1 MQPLRPLQFVSDQH
15 ETSPAVVQLRLFH
28 DDAATERRIRLL
40 LGAAGAFRVQSVGA
54 QAADRCVATV
64 LAFRRPEMPAACE
77 VLRTLQERS
86 PCVPV
91 LVITDDVGA
100 EDLIELLA
108 SGVSDFCSMSCND
121 GELLARLLRMLDGLP
136 PRTRPP
142 RELPH
147 VLAHRL
153 IGRSPL
159 FLRVVERVPVLAQN
173 EASILLLGE
182 TGTGKEVLAQAIHY
196 CSRRAHGPW
205 VAVNCAAIPA
215 DLVESEFFG
224 HVRGAY
230 THAVESRRGLVQ
242 DAEGGTLFL
251 DEIDALPLASQAK
264 LLRFLQERQYRSV
277 GASQTRAADVRII
290 AASNRDMRVEA
301 ETGRFRQDL
310 YFRLAVLSLT
320 LPPLRERRED
330 IGALAVHFLGQV
342 NGETD
347 RHIGPPTPEALGR
360 LCAHHWP
367 GNVRELRH
375 VILRGVLL
383 TPHSRLQAEDIDFDD
398 GCCADIAAPMGF
410 REAKAQAVE
419 SFERHYLEALLARSG
434 GNISRAAREAH
445 KNRRAFFELLRR
457 REIDPAR
464 YRAG

>member
-1 MQPLRPLQFVSDQH
+1 
-15 ETSPAVVQLRLFH
+15 
-28 DDAATERRIRLL
+28 
-40 LGAAGAFRVQSVGA
+40 
-54 QAADRCVATV
+54 
-64 LAFRRPEMPAACE
+64 
-77 VLRTLQERS
+77 
-86 PCVPV
+86 
-91 LVITDDVGA
+91 
-100 EDLIELLA
+100 
-108 SGVSDFCSMSCND
+108 
-121 GELLARLLRMLDGLP
+121 
-136 PRTRPP
+136 
-142 RELPH
+142 

-159 FLRVVERVPVLAQN
+159 FLRVVERVPMLAQN

-182 TGTGKEVLAQAIHY
+182 TGTGKEVLAQAVHY
-196 CSRRAHGPW
+196 CSRRAQGPW

-215 DLVESEFFG
+215 ELVEDEFFG

-242 DAEGGTLFL
+242 EAEGGTIFL

-277 GASQTRAADVRII
+277 GASQTHAADVRVI

-330 IGALAVHFLGQV
+330 IGALSMHFLAQV
-342 NGETD
+342 NGETG
-347 RHIGPPTPEALGR
+347 RRIGPPTPEALGR

-375 VILRGVLL
+375 VILRAVLL
-383 TPHSRLQAEDIDFDD
+383 TSHTRLQAEDIDFDD
-398 GCCADIAAPMGF
+398 GRCADIMAPMGF

-434 GNISRAAREAH
+434 GNISRAARDAH

-457 REIDPAR
+457 RGIDPAR
-464 YRAG
+464 YRAA

>member
-1 MQPLRPLQFVSDQH
+1 MPSAPDQP
-15 ETSPAVVQLRLFH
+15 ETSTAVVQLRLF
-28 DDAATERRIRLL
+28 DSDAATELRIRRL
-40 LGAAGAFRVQSVGA
+40 LGAAGAFRVQRVDEPAG
-54 QAADRCVATV
+54 DRCLATV
-64 LAFRRPEMPAACE
+64 LVCQRPDVPGACE
-77 VLRTLQERS
+77 ALRTLLERA

-91 LVITDDVGA
+91 LAVTGEVGA
-100 EDLIELLA
+100 DGLDELVA
-108 SGVSDFCSMSCND
+108 SGASDFCALSCSD
-121 GELLARLLRMLDGLP
+121 DELLVRLRRLLNALPLRSTPARALP
-136 PRTRPP
+136 PG
-142 RELPH
+142 LGQ
-147 VLAHRL
+147 RL
-153 IGRSPL
+153 VGRSPP
-159 FLRVVERVPVLAQN
+159 FLRVVQRVAVLAQN
-173 EASILLLGE
+173 EAGILLLGE

-196 CSRRAHGPW
+196 SSRRADGPW

-215 DLVESEFFG
+215 DLVENEFFG

-242 DAEGGTLFL
+242 EAEGGTLFL
-251 DEIDALPLASQAK
+251 DEVDALPLASQAK

-277 GASQTRAADVRII
+277 GASQTRAADVRVI
-290 AASNRDMRVEA
+290 AASNRDMRIEA

-330 IGALAVHFLGQV
+330 IAALAMHFLAQV
-342 NGETD
+342 NGETG
-347 RHIGPPTPEALGR
+347 RRIGPPTPEALGR
-360 LCAHHWP
+360 LWAHHWP

-375 VILRGVLL
+375 VILRAVLL
-383 TPHSRLQAEDIDFDD
+383 TPHTRLQAEDIDFDD
-398 GCCADIAAPMGF
+398 GRCADIAAPMGF

-457 REIDPAR
+457 RDIDPAR
-464 YRAG
+464 YRAA

>member
-1 MQPLRPLQFVSDQH
+1 MPPTLAPPTSD
-15 ETSPAVVQLRLFH
+15 TAVVHLRLFH
-28 DDAATERRIRLL
+28 DDAAIERRIRSLL
-40 LGAAGAFRVQSVGA
+40 TGAGALHVPRDGTPVA
-54 QAADRCVATV
+54 DHCLAAVFVC
-64 LAFRRPEMPAACE
+64 RPPELSAACAA
-77 VLRTLQERS
+77 LRSLHEAA

-91 LVITDDVGA
+91 LAVTGDMAADGLA
-100 EDLIELLA
+100 ELVA
-108 SGVSDFCSMSCND
+108 SGASDFCALSSSD
-121 GELLARLLRMLDGLP
+121 SELLARLRRLLNNLPARSDTATAGLP
-136 PRTRPP
+136 ALTQ
-142 RELPH
+142 
-147 VLAHRL
+147 RL
-153 IGRSPL
+153 VGRSPP
-159 FLRVVERVPVLAQN
+159 FLRVVQRVPVLAQN
-173 EASILLLGE
+173 EAGILLLGE

-196 CSRRAHGPW
+196 SSRRADGPW

-215 DLVESEFFG
+215 DLVEDEFFG

-242 DAEGGTLFL
+242 EAEGGTLFL
-251 DEIDALPLASQAK
+251 DEVDALPLASQAK

-277 GASQTRAADVRII
+277 GASQTRTADVRVI

-330 IGALAVHFLGQV
+330 IGALAMHFLAQV
-342 NGETD
+342 NGETG
-347 RHIGPPTPEALGR
+347 RRIGPPTPEALAR

-375 VILRGVLL
+375 VILRAVLL
-383 TPHSRLQAEDIDFDD
+383 TAHTRLQSEDIDFDD
-398 GCCADIAAPMGF
+398 GRCTDIAAPMGF

-457 REIDPAR
+457 RDIDPAR
-464 YRAG
+464 YRAS